1 MPVLAPSS
9 AAASARASAAGP
21 DAAQRPAAHSC
32 CLPRASPSVCPS
44 VWGVKP
50 VRELVSQSHVAA
62 LVSAR
67 LVAGRLRS
75 PAPPG
80 TGTGAVLGTGSAR
93 RARSCGPVPG
103 AGSALQ
109 LGPAAATPF
118 HQGSAHPCSGGGDRV
133 PLLPRP
139 HHRAGGQLAP
149 PGTPLILMW
158 GECDPHVLGRGR
170 WRRPTSVT
178 AASHPAPCRETRPD
192 PSWDHQPAPRVALR
206 SVGYP
211 RRPDPLKPGTGGVS
225 QLPDHRRGTQ
235 PAALPPRVLAAAW
248 VRRARSASPRFCC
261 PCGCGQRRDRRGRS
275 GAAAPSTAMGC
286 PGTAGPPRA
295 SRPRAAG
302 GAARGST
309 AGGGGVLGSPP
320 PPPALALGGLG
331 LWGAHPAR
339 SRAPRVCPCLCPRL
353 APALAPKPS
362 VPAQEPPCR
371 SGGAAPALS
380 PARASGKPLRA
391 APQRPFGG
399 SLQPPGAPWDP
410 SVPVC

>member
-1 MPVLAPSS
+1 MWLLSF
-9 AAASARASAAGP
+9 
-21 DAAQRPAAHSC
+21 RPGW
-32 CLPRASPSVCPS
+32 SP
-44 VWGVKP
+44 
-50 VRELVSQSHVAA
+50 
-62 LVSAR
+62 
-67 LVAGRLRS
+67 
-75 PAPPG
+75 
-80 TGTGAVLGTGSAR
+80 
-93 RARSCGPVPG
+93 
-103 AGSALQ
+103 AGSAPPRPLAQ
-109 LGPAAATPF
+109 GQGRCWGRAAPAEPAAAVPCRGQGLPYSWGRQQPTPF
-118 HQGSAHPCSGGGDRV
+118 HQCSAHPCSGGVTGSPCCPVLTTEREV
-133 PLLPRP
+133 SSHPRGHP
-139 HHRAGGQLAP
+139 SSSCG
-149 PGTPLILMW
+149 

-178 AASHPAPCRETRPD
+178 AASHPAPCRESRPD

-206 SVGYP
+206 SAGYP

-235 PAALPPRVLAAAW
+235 PAALPPRVLAAA
-248 VRRARSASPRFCC
+248 
-261 PCGCGQRRDRRGRS
+261 
-275 GAAAPSTAMGC
+275 
-286 PGTAGPPRA
+286 
-295 SRPRAAG
+295 G

-331 LWGAHPAR
+331 LWGAHPAP

-380 PARASGKPLRA
+380 PARAPGKPLRA
-391 APQRPFGG
+391 APQRLFGG